1 MIEPQPTP
9 IATDMR
15 TEETCLAPERDEF
28 APQILARPVHGL
40 PPVGLERK
48 DPVSHKPRGT
58 LLQLDEIVRE
68 RKVHQ
73 YLRFTRSV
81 VKLRISSSFPP

>member
-1 MIEPQPTP
+1 VIEPQATP
-9 IATDMR
+9 IAANMR
-15 TEETCLAPERDEF
+15 AEETCLASERDQF
-28 APQILARPVHGL
+28 PPQILARPMRGL
-40 PPVGLERK
+40 PRVGLERK
-48 DPVSHKPRGT
+48 DSIPHKPLGK

-81 VKLRISSSFPP
+81 VELRISSSFPP